1 VSAAPTLSPE
11 GAREQLPGSGLAGR
25 LTGSGGPLTSRWRHT
40 LALIPFALSL
50 LFNTVN
56 LSQNGFANTFYSA
69 GVRSMLVSLH
79 NFFFVSFD
87 TGGLITVDKP
97 PLALW
102 LQATSAKIFG
112 FHPLSLL
119 LPEAIVGALTVL
131 VVYAMLARRLGLLAG
146 LAGATALA
154 VYPTIVAVSRDN
166 GVDPLLILM
175 MALACAT
182 AVRACETGRWRSLLA
197 CAAFVGLAFNTK
209 TLAAFLVVPGIA
221 AAYLL
226 CAPGTPRARIARLL
240 VAGAVMLA
248 VSFAWIL
255 AVELTPSSKR
265 PFVGSSKYNT
275 EVGLTLE
282 YNGVGRVEGQ
292 QGGPGSITARP
303 GAFVPSAQLEH
314 NPPGA
319 FAANRQDTGTLLGE
333 LPAQDR
339 PAPVST
345 SGPKRL
351 KLPIPFGEAPSPVR
365 LFGVGLGEQVG
376 WLLPLSVFGLLG
388 IGLLLLGEHRPRW
401 RVRPASA
408 QAVAEPQAPPPPP
421 APGPPRPSPSA
432 TAVADRHWRRD
443 PRLALLVV
451 LGGWFV
457 VEAVVLSFSKGIVHP
472 YYVSALAPS
481 AAAVAGAGVVALA
494 RAATQGPRRWWAL
507 SLATGGIASTVLCE
521 VVLMHREHYAVRVV
535 PVLAVLAA
543 LAVAL
548 AIVALLLQRQRLAWL
563 GLLGAFALLLVLPAR
578 YASSTWLA
586 PVEGTFPVAGPTE
599 LAGHGG
605 AGLNERDLAIYRALM
620 RYTQSHKP
628 GTRWELLTVAAD
640 TASHFIIMGEKAGAL
655 GGYSGM
661 DPAVSGARMAS
672 FVARG
677 EARYVLLGGEYGRR
691 GGNGA
696 IRAVLA
702 NCEQLTSSVWGSPVG
717 YPFGLVLF
725 DCAGR
730 EKQLASAGSNPH

>member
-1 VSAAPTLSPE
+1 L
-11 GAREQLPGSGLAGR
+11 
-25 LTGSGGPLTSRWRHT
+25 LTSRWRHT

-50 LFNTVN
+50 VFNTVN

-119 LPEAIVGALTVL
+119 LPEAIAGALTVL

-154 VYPTIVAVSRDN
+154 VYPTFVAVSRDN

-182 AVRACETGRWRSLLA
+182 GIRACETGRWHSLLA

-226 CAPGTPRARIARLL
+226 CAPGTTRARIARLL

-275 EVGLTLE
+275 EVGLTFE

-303 GAFVPSAQLEH
+303 GAFVPSSQLKH

-319 FAANRQDTGTLLGE
+319 FESNRQSTPTLLSE

-339 PAPVST
+339 PAPVSS

-365 LFGVGLGEQVG
+365 LFGVGLGAQVG
-376 WLLPLSVFGLLG
+376 WLLPLAVFGLLG

-401 RVRPASA
+401 RRRQATAPASG
-408 QAVAEPQAPPPPP
+408 EPGLPPPPL
-421 APGPPRPSPSA
+421 APGPPRPSLSA
-432 TAVADRHWRRD
+432 TRSDEADEHWRRD

-494 RAATQGPRRWWAL
+494 RAAQGPKRWWAL
-507 SLATGGIASTVLCE
+507 ALAVGGIASTVVCE

-548 AIVALLLQRQRLAWL
+548 AVVALLLQHQRLAWL
-563 GLLGAFALLLVLPAR
+563 GLLGAFALLLVVPAR

-620 RYTQSHKP
+620 RYTQGHKP
-628 GTRWELLTVAAD
+628 GKRWELLTVAAD

-672 FVARG
+672 FVAKR

-702 NCEQLTSSVWGSPVG
+702 HCQQLTSSVWGSPVG